1 MYRAWQTSW
10 YAWKNATKTLL
21 ISCTQKLVCAGAVF
35 YIGTTSR
42 SCSCADLLV
51 RISAV
56 HESHGYLGP
65 DLINMTR
72 KLRRVDTE
80 KGRFAAFHQHVTV
93 YLLAIW
99 KRSQP
104 ISSEGSMKC
113 GIMHK
118 CKDSCCKTAL
128 CIAEL
133 KEWSPLSH
141 AELILWNLAQVSDSS
156 GTFFFSL
163 CPSMTHG
170 QNPPMPVLLIPSCCR
185 VYTVSVQL
193 QSLKAGTVL

>member
-10 YAWKNATKTLL
+10 YAWKNATETLL
-21 ISCTQKLVCAGAVF
+21 IPCTQKLVCAGAVF
-35 YIGTTSR
+35 FIGTTSR

-72 KLRRVDTE
+72 ELRRVDTE
-80 KGRFAAFHQHVTV
+80 KGRFAVTV

-104 ISSEGSMKC
+104 ISSEGSMKVWNNAQVQRFLLQNC
-113 GIMHK
+113 SLHRW
-118 CKDSCCKTAL
+118 T
-128 CIAEL
+128 ERV
-133 KEWSPLSH
+133 ESPLPWW
-141 AELILWNLAQVSDSS
+141 ADPLKPC
-156 GTFFFSL
+156 TSL
-163 CPSMTHG
+163 
-170 QNPPMPVLLIPSCCR
+170 R
-185 VYTVSVQL
+185 F
-193 QSLKAGTVL
+193 